1 MEPNKQGQRDNR
13 GGNQGFGGRGGFGGR
28 QGGNRGPR
36 NNQPRPQEPSEYYEK
51 VVQVNRV
58 SKKTKG
64 GDKRS
69 LSVLVVVGDRKGKVG
84 VGLGKAADVQSA
96 VRKAT
101 TYAKRHMLVV
111 PLKEN
116 RTILHQI
123 DIKLGAAR
131 LLLKPAPKGTGVIA
145 GGPVRVVVEAAGI
158 HDVVSKILGTNNKAS
173 NVYATLQA
181 LRDLTSSKYAVAD
194 KKTED
199 DKKAIE
205 DAKAEK
211 KAAKDAEKNATK
223 EAEKSEKATADAV
236 VPSQDEGSV
245 KEVKKEKKDET
256 K

>member
-1 MEPNKQGQRDNR
+1 MEQRIQRDNR
-13 GGNQGFGGRGGFGGR
+13 RT
-28 QGGNRGPR
+28 NRS
-36 NNQPRPQEPSEYYEK
+36 NQPRPIEPSEFYEK

-101 TYAKRHMLVV
+101 TYAKKHMITV
-111 PLKEN
+111 PLKDG

-123 DIKLGAAR
+123 NVKLGAA
-131 LLLKPAPKGTGVIA
+131 LIMLKPAPKGTGVIA

-173 NVYATLQA
+173 NVYAA
-181 LRDLTSSKYAVAD
+181 LHALKELTNSKYAGV
-194 KKTED
+194 KKES
-199 DKKAIE
+199 K
-205 DAKAEK
+205 
-211 KAAKDAEKNATK
+211 ATK
-223 EAEKSEKATADAV
+223 GSEE
-236 VPSQDEGSV
+236 S
-245 KEVKKEKKDET
+245 KEVKKETKAQSDKDKKEKNET